1 VSQEI
6 FEKLAKSVI
15 DGNEDSARKA
25 AQEALD
31 AKVDPLEAIKN
42 GFARGMDVVGKK
54 FHDFEIF
61 LPEVILAADAMK
73 AGIEVLRPRMSA
85 ESMAK
90 ASRGKVVIGTVFGDI
105 HDIGKNLVAVMLE
118 AGGFEVHDLGTDC
131 PSTKFVE
138 KAKEVKADIIAMS
151 SLMVTS
157 MYYQKEVLDY
167 LKDTGTRDRHWVM
180 VGGGP
185 VTPEWTKEIG
195 ADGYGKFADD
205 AVEVAKTLMEK
216 GTEVV
221 RPVIKE

>member
-1 VSQEI
+1 MSAEI
-6 FEKLAKSVI
+6 FEKLANAVI
-15 DGNEDSARKA
+15 SGDEEAARKA

-42 GFARGMDVVGKK
+42 GFAKGMDVVGKK

-73 AGIEVLRPRMSA
+73 VGIEVLRPHMTK
-85 ESMAK
+85 ESMEK
-90 ASRGKVVIGTVFGDI
+90 SIRGRIVIGTVFGDI

-118 AGGFEVHDLGTDC
+118 AGGFEVHDLGCDV
-131 PSTKFVE
+131 PSTKFVDR
-138 KAKEVKADIIAMS
+138 AKEVDADIIAMS

-157 MYYQKEVLDY
+157 MYYQKEVMDY
-167 LKDTGTRDRHWVM
+167 LRDAGARENYWIM

-205 AVEVAKTLMEK
+205 AVEVARVLMEK
-216 GTEVV
+216 GEDISKPVV
-221 RPVIKE
+221 KE

>member
-1 VSQEI
+1 VSQETL
-6 FEKLAKSVI
+6 EKLAKAVM
-15 DGNEDSARKA
+15 DGDEEAAKKA

-31 AKVDPLEAIKN
+31 AKLNPVEAIKS
-42 GFARGMDVVGKK
+42 GFAKGMDVVGKK
-54 FHDFEIF
+54 FHNFEVF

-73 AGIEVLRPRMSA
+73 AGIDVLRPHMSA
-85 ESMAK
+85 EFLAE
-90 ASRGKVVIGTVFGDI
+90 ASKGKVVIGTVFGDI
-105 HDIGKNLVAVMLE
+105 HDIGKNLVGVMLE

-138 KAKEVKADIIAMS
+138 KAKEIKADIIAMS

-157 MYYQKEVLDY
+157 MYYQKDVLDY
-167 LKDTGTRDRHWVM
+167 LKDTGTRDKHWIM

-195 ADGYGKFADD
+195 ADGYGKFSDD

-216 GTEVV
+216 GTEIV